1 MKSRATGNH
10 FPVGRFKT
18 SLIFLTLLMLLLDC
32 ALVPELETERT
43 DESVLSPDFAPY
55 YGLKRRIA
63 ILDFEN
69 RADFGGQKLGGAVT
83 YQLISLIAKSNR
95 YTLIE
100 RSRIDQILQEQALG
114 QSGVIAEE
122 SVAQVGKLLGV
133 ECLVLGKVLEAKQET
148 GQRKIDN
155 KDDKWFLKLKA
166 TIGTIHVSYKM
177 VNTTTGEILFT
188 DDVSETE
195 TKTGFGLKTEDIDLE
210 NMYEFDETVLGIAV
224 RRAVNKIARDIVDH
238 VWAIEWVGK
247 VVQTAADTVI
257 YFTPGS
263 GAGVQLEQLF
273 DIFESIDLE
282 AENIADEKLIISD
295 QPKARVKVSGFIGD
309 KVARA
314 RVIQGNLIKR
324 GDIVKLVK

>member
-1 MKSRATGNH
+1 M
-10 FPVGRFKT
+10 
-18 SLIFLTLLMLLLDC
+18 
-32 ALVPELETERT
+32 
-43 DESVLSPDFAPY
+43 
-55 YGLKRRIA
+55 
-63 ILDFEN
+63 DFEN